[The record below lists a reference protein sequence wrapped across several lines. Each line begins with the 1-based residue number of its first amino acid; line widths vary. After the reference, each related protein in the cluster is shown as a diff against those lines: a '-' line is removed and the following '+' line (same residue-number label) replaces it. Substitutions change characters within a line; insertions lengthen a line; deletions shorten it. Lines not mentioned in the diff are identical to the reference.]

1 MLNTSNARIR
11 LGLSLVCLA
20 FIFILSLVIMGTVGV
35 NGHITF
41 ENLNDGCLLYMSID
55 DNKVASYNNG
65 YCLFPIIGGAI
76 TCVTSLLFMA
86 YWVMI
91 LRRRDDFAPRIVSMA
106 LLATSVVMALFSFA
120 ICGEIGIGLNKACGA
135 LVPGQ
140 KLAQCRSIKNFAA
153 LYAAQVCA
161 GLMGGFWLAALVVEW
176 IQYKKRPSVL
186 STSSDPISQT
196 TVLPHH
202 R

>member
-1 MLNTSNARIR
+1 MLSTNNARIR
-11 LGLSLVCLA
+11 LVLSLLCLSVV
-20 FIFILSLVIMGTVGV
+20 FVLSLVIMGTVGV

-41 ENLNDGCLLYMSID
+41 ENLDDGCLLYMSID
-55 DNKVASYNNG
+55 NKVPSYNNG

-76 TCVTSLLFMA
+76 TCITSLLFLA
-86 YWVMI
+86 YWIMI
-91 LRRRDDFAPRIVSMA
+91 LHRRDDFAPRIVSMA
-106 LLATSVVMALFSFA
+106 LLVTCVIMALFSFA
-120 ICGEIGIGLNKACGA
+120 ICGEIGIGLNKACGT

-140 KLAQCRSIKNFAA
+140 KLAQCRSIRNFAA

-161 GLMGGFWLAALVVEW
+161 GLMGGFWLGALVVEW
-176 IQYKKRPSVL
+176 LQIKKRPSVL
-186 STSSDPISQT
+186 STSSDPVSQT

>member
-1 MLNTSNARIR
+1 MLNTPNSRIR
-11 LGLSLVCLA
+11 LVLSLICFAIV
-20 FIFILSLVIMGTVGV
+20 IILSLVIMGTVGV

-41 ENLNDGCLLYMSID
+41 ENLDDGCLLYMTV
-55 DNKVASYNNG
+55 DNKVVSYNDG

-76 TCVTSLLFMA
+76 TCITALLLLG
-86 YWVMI
+86 YWAMI
-91 LRRRDDFAPRIVSMA
+91 LHRRDDFAPRLVSLAILGIATVMA
-106 LLATSVVMALFSFA
+106 LLSFA
-120 ICGEIGIGLNKACGA
+120 ICGEIGLGLNKACGS

-140 KLAQCRSIKNFAA
+140 KLAQCRAIKNFAA

-176 IQYKKRPSVL
+176 FQFKKRPSVL
-186 STSSDPISQT
+186 STSSDPVSQT

>member
-1 MLNTSNARIR
+1 MAKSRMR
-11 LGLSLVCLA
+11 LVLSLVCFA
-20 FIFILSLVIMGTVGV
+20 SVFILSLVIMGTIGV

-41 ENLNDGCLLYMSID
+41 ENLDDGCLLYMSV
-55 DNKVASYNNG
+55 DNKVVSYNDA
-65 YCLFPIIGGAI
+65 YCVFPIIGGAI
-76 TCVTSLLFMA
+76 TCLTSLLLLG
-86 YWVMI
+86 YWGMV
-91 LRRRDDFAPRIVSMA
+91 LRRRDDFAPRFVS
-106 LLATSVVMALFSFA
+106 LAVLVICTVMAIFSFV

-140 KLAQCRSIKNFAA
+140 GLAQCRTIKNFAA

-161 GLMGGFWLAALVVEW
+161 GLMGGFWLGALVVEW
-176 IQYKKRPSVL
+176 FQFKKRPSVL

-196 TVLPHH
+196 TVVPHH